1 MKIVI
6 VGGGKLG
13 FYIAKTMLSKDCEV
27 RLIEKNKARCIHLAN
42 LLDAEIICADGTEI
56 EVLANSINGKVDCF
70 IAATGADQD
79 NLVAAQLAKKRFQVK
94 KVIISA
100 NDPGNLEA
108 LRRLGM
114 TNIVSNTEIVTKLI
128 EQEIDSASGKLVASL
143 NKGRVPICEFK
154 VSTKSKLLGKPLK
167 NIDIPKNSLVV
178 SIVRDDELIIP
189 QGDTV
194 FSAGDE
200 VIVICSGEGSSKKIS
215 KLF

>member
-13 FYIAKTMLSKDCEV
+13 FYIAKTMLSKDHEV
-27 RLIEKNKARCIHLAN
+27 RLIEKSKSRCIQLAN
-42 LLDAEIICADGTEI
+42 LLDAEVICADGTEI
-56 EVLANSINGKVDCF
+56 EALASSINGKVDCF

-79 NLVAAQLAKKRFQVK
+79 NLVAAQLAKKKFQVK

-108 LRRLGM
+108 LKRLGM

-128 EQEIDSASGKLVASL
+128 EQEMDNASGKLIASL
-143 NKGRVPICEFK
+143 NKGRASICEFK
-154 VSTKSKLLGKPLK
+154 VSSKSKLLGKSLK
-167 NIDIPKNSLVV
+167 NVEMPKNSLVV
-178 SIVRDDELIIP
+178 SIVRDEELIIP

-200 VIVICSGEGSSKKIS
+200 VITICSGEGSGNKLS

>member
-1 MKIVI
+1 
-6 VGGGKLG
+6 
-13 FYIAKTMLSKDCEV
+13 
-27 RLIEKNKARCIHLAN
+27 
-42 LLDAEIICADGTEI
+42 
-56 EVLANSINGKVDCF
+56 
-70 IAATGADQD
+70 
-79 NLVAAQLAKKRFQVK
+79 
-94 KVIISA
+94 
-100 NDPGNLEA
+100 
-108 LRRLGM
+108 M

-154 VSTKSKLLGKPLK
+154 VSPKSKLLGKPLK
-167 NIDIPKNSLVV
+167 DIDIPKNSLVV

-189 QGDTV
+189 QGNTV